1 MRAHEFLTESRVI
14 NEILMNNSEWAKTE
28 IDKKTKKET
37 LKYLTPFLQAAE
49 DQSIFSFGYTKS
61 IKDTK
66 TGKPKQVVDKDKNFE
81 GIIDNPL
88 DLIRQVKSTFK
99 TGAKLSSIRFS
110 AKVVD
115 EDGNFTDEVV
125 DNLTLSNVWKD
136 YKITGSLKVNMGNVS
151 EIILGCAVATKFEK
165 QGAAISEK
173 ELIDTAV
180 RLAENKGEMT
190 STAGK
195 DQLYFKVTVPFA
207 DKKAFFAYV
216 GKDSREKTLQDY
228 KVSEETINL
237 IGQRI
242 KSAVSY
248 ANTSKRI
255 VSAINEAKND
265 PAKNKV
271 DVISDGGEKENQT
284 TTKVDL
290 KILIDGN
297 EVGKRLLSVKA
308 GNVGQFGQVGGHNFD
323 KADLFFSTTLG
334 INLSPS
340 VQTKF
345 LDVPTARGYQ
355 EEKYKNYIVGFKA
368 AYTDAVKQAN
378 RMAKSAPDDFLENVF
393 KGLKYHLT
401 LNEPGVEM
409 VILEPSTKKAF
420 SELSFGDEFE
430 KAVRQLVLYVDFNE
444 TEKGYYMS
452 IYGQPKTQL
461 GKKFI
466 PKSGNLLIK
475 LLTSITKE
483 YNVRNRINMGPLLK
497 HLADIENYIE
507 KIEAQPQQQK
517 QPAAKT
523 PAPVQGVK
531 PAGVKPI
538 VKTPTTKPLPNV
550 GQPMGKQSTTGQRPI
565 GQPPTYSSQ

>member
-1 MRAHEFLTESRVI
+1 MRAREFIYESRIIV

-28 IDKKTKKET
+28 IDKKTKKEK
-37 LKYLTPFLQAAE
+37 LKYLEPFLQAAE
-49 DQSIFSFGYTKS
+49 DQSIFSFGYMKS
-61 IKDTK
+61 IKDPK
-66 TGKPKQVVDKDKNFE
+66 TGEPTRVVDKDKNFE

-88 DLIRQVKSTFK
+88 ILIKQIKNAFK
-99 TGAKLSSIRFS
+99 TGTKLSSIRFS
-110 AKVVD
+110 ATVVD
-115 EDGNFTDEVV
+115 EDGNPTNEVV
-125 DNLTLSNVWKD
+125 DDLTMSNVWKD
-136 YKITGSLKVNMGNVS
+136 YKITGSLEVNMGNVS

-165 QGAAISEK
+165 QGQAISEK

-190 STAGK
+190 ATAGK

-228 KVSEETINL
+228 NVSEKTIAL

-248 ANTSKRI
+248 ANTSKRV
-255 VSAINEAKND
+255 VSAINEAMND
-265 PAKNKV
+265 PAENKV
-271 DVISDGGEKENQT
+271 DVISDGGEKENQN

-290 KILIDGN
+290 KILIDGK

-323 KADLFFSTTLG
+323 KADTFFSTTLG
-334 INLSPS
+334 ISLSPT
-340 VQTKF
+340 VQKKF

-355 EEKYKNYIVGFKA
+355 QEKLKNYEVGFKS
-368 AYTDAVKQAN
+368 AYADAFKQAN
-378 RMAKSAPDDFLENVF
+378 RMAKFEPDNFLENVF

-430 KAVRQLVLYVDFNE
+430 KAVRQLVLYADFNE
-444 TEKGYYMS
+444 TDSGYYLS

-475 LLTSITKE
+475 LLTSITPQ

-497 HLADIENYIE
+497 HIADIENYLE
-507 KIEAQPQQQK
+507 QGPQEPQQQK
-517 QPAAKT
+517 TAPAVKQPVGKKPVAAAPVAQN
-523 PAPVQGVK
+523 PAPVAPVPVQPIRTV
-531 PAGVKPI
+531 PALKA
-538 VKTPTTKPLPNV
+538 
-550 GQPMGKQSTTGQRPI
+550 
-565 GQPPTYSSQ
+565 SQQQLGSPV

>member
-1 MRAHEFLTESRVI
+1 MHISDLITESKKIII
-14 NEILMNNSEWAKTE
+14 NEILMNNSEWAKG
-28 IDKKTKKET
+28 DYD
-37 LKYLTPFLQAAE
+37 KYLQPFLQTLS
-49 DQSIFSFGYTKS
+49 DGDNIFGFGFSKS
-61 IKDTK
+61 VKDPV
-66 TGKPKQVVDKDKNFE
+66 TGKPKQIIDKTKNFD
-81 GIIDNPL
+81 GIINNSEV
-88 DLIRQVKSTFK
+88 LIKQINNALNS
-99 TGAKLSSIRFS
+99 GEKLSSIRYS
-110 AKVVD
+110 ATVVD
-115 EDGNFTDEVV
+115 EDGNPTGEVI
-125 DNLTLSNVWKD
+125 DNLTLSNIYKD
-136 YKITGSLKVNMGNVS
+136 YKLTGALRVNMGNVS

-165 QGAAISEK
+165 QGQPITER
-173 ELIDTAV
+173 ELTDLAV

-195 DQLYFKVTVPFA
+195 DKLFFRVSVPFN

-216 GKDSREKTLQDY
+216 GKDSRNKSLKDYNVSEKTIEL
-228 KVSEETINL
+228 
-237 IGQRI
+237 I
-242 KSAVSY
+242 KSRISSAVAY
-248 ANTSKRI
+248 ANTSKR
-255 VSAINEAKND
+255 VLTAIDEARKD

-271 DVISDGGEKENQT
+271 DVLSDGGEKENQT

-290 KILIDGN
+290 KILVDGK

-323 KADLFFSTTLG
+323 KADLFFSSTLG
-334 INLSPS
+334 IKLSPT
-340 VQTKF
+340 VQQKF
-345 LDVPTARGYQ
+345 LDVPQAKGY
-355 EEKYKNYIVGFKA
+355 EEQKLKNYKVGFKS
-368 AYTDAVKQAN
+368 AYADIFKQAKIIT
-378 RMAKSAPDDFLENVF
+378 KSAPDDFLENVF

-444 TEKGYYMS
+444 TDSGYYMS

-475 LLTSITKE
+475 LLTSITPE

-507 KIEAQPQQQK
+507 KQDDQQPVT
-517 QPAAKT
+517 PATNKVAPVPKVPTTKTSLAPQRT
-523 PAPVQGVK
+523 PAP
-531 PAGVKPI
+531 ASR
-538 VKTPTTKPLPNV
+538 T
-550 GQPMGKQSTTGQRPI
+550 M
-565 GQPPTYSSQ
+565 PPTPDELDQIKRNAGIKKTAKV

>member
-1 MRAHEFLTESRVI
+1 MLIREFLSESKKI
-14 NEILMNNSEWAKTE
+14 ILSEILMSNTEWSKG
-28 IDKKTKKET
+28 DNK
-37 LKYLTPFLQAAE
+37 KYLAPFLQALE
-49 DQSIFSFGYTKS
+49 DDSVFSFGYAKS
-61 IKDTK
+61 IKNPE
-66 TGKPKQVVDKDKNFE
+66 TGKSQRVIDKDKNFE
-81 GIIDNPL
+81 GIILNPQV
-88 DLIRQVKSTFK
+88 LIKQIKSAIKSGTD
-99 TGAKLSSIRFS
+99 LSSLRFS

-115 EDGNFTDEVV
+115 EDGNPTEEVV
-125 DNLTLSNVWKD
+125 DNLTLSNIWKD

-165 QGAAISEK
+165 QGEAITEK
-173 ELIDTAV
+173 ELIDTAI
-180 RLAENKGEMT
+180 RLAQNKGEMV

-216 GKDSREKTLQDY
+216 GQDSRNKTLQDY
-228 KVSEETINL
+228 NVSEDTIAL

-242 KSAVSY
+242 RSAVSY
-248 ANTSKRI
+248 ANTSKR
-255 VSAINEAKND
+255 VMSAITEAKND

-290 KILIDGN
+290 KILIDGK

-334 INLSPS
+334 IKLSPA
-340 VQTKF
+340 VQKKF
-345 LDVPTARGYQ
+345 SDVPQGRGY
-355 EEKYKNYIVGFKA
+355 ENEKLKNYQVGFKS
-368 AYTDAVKQAN
+368 AYADALKQAN
-378 RMAKSAPDDFLENVF
+378 SIAKSAPDDFLENVF

-409 VILEPSTKKAF
+409 VILEPSSKKAF
-420 SELSFGDEFE
+420 SELSFGEEFE
-430 KAVRQLVLYVDFNE
+430 KAVRQLVLSVDFNQ
-444 TEKGYYMS
+444 TDSGYYMS

-466 PKSGNLLIK
+466 PKSGNLLVK
-475 LLTSITKE
+475 LLTSITPE
-483 YNVRNRINMGPLLK
+483 YNVRNRVNMGPLLK

-507 KIEAQPQQQK
+507 NAEQQPQTPQQQPDELAAVK
-517 QPAAKT
+517 KNAGIQP
-523 PAPVQGVK
+523 K
-531 PAGVKPI
+531 PATAKPQP
-538 VKTPTTKPLPNV
+538 KAQV
-550 GQPMGKQSTTGQRPI
+550 GEPM
-565 GQPPTYSSQ
+565 GQPPTFTPPEDNTEYRYSGE

>member
-1 MRAHEFLTESRVI
+1 MLIREFLSESKKI
-14 NEILMNNSEWAKTE
+14 ILSEILMSNTEWSKG
-28 IDKKTKKET
+28 DNK
-37 LKYLTPFLQAAE
+37 KYLAPFLQALE
-49 DQSIFSFGYTKS
+49 DDSVFSFGYAKS
-61 IKDTK
+61 IKNPE
-66 TGKPKQVVDKDKNFE
+66 TGKSQRVIDKDKNFE
-81 GIIDNPL
+81 GIILNPQV
-88 DLIRQVKSTFK
+88 LIKQIKSAIKSGTD
-99 TGAKLSSIRFS
+99 LSSLRFS

-115 EDGNFTDEVV
+115 EDGNPTEEVV
-125 DNLTLSNVWKD
+125 DNLTLSNIWKD

-165 QGAAISEK
+165 QGEAITEK
-173 ELIDTAV
+173 ELIDTAI
-180 RLAENKGEMT
+180 RLAQNKGEMV

-216 GKDSREKTLQDY
+216 GQDSRNKTLQDY
-228 KVSEETINL
+228 NVSEDTIAL

-242 KSAVSY
+242 RSAVSY
-248 ANTSKRI
+248 ANTSKR
-255 VSAINEAKND
+255 VMSAITEAKND

-290 KILIDGN
+290 KILIDGK

-334 INLSPS
+334 IKLSPA
-340 VQTKF
+340 VQKKF
-345 LDVPTARGYQ
+345 SDVPQGRGY
-355 EEKYKNYIVGFKA
+355 ENEKLKNYQVGFKS
-368 AYTDAVKQAN
+368 AYADALKQAN
-378 RMAKSAPDDFLENVF
+378 SIAKSAPDDFLENVF

-409 VILEPSTKKAF
+409 VILEPSSKKAF
-420 SELSFGDEFE
+420 SELSFGEEFE
-430 KAVRQLVLYVDFNE
+430 KAVRQLVLFVDFNQ
-444 TEKGYYMS
+444 TDSGYYMS

-466 PKSGNLLIK
+466 PKSGNLLVK
-475 LLTSITKE
+475 LLTSITPE
-483 YNVRNRINMGPLLK
+483 YNVRNRVNMGPLLK

-507 KIEAQPQQQK
+507 NAEQQPQTPQQQPDELAAVK
-517 QPAAKT
+517 KNAGIQP
-523 PAPVQGVK
+523 K
-531 PAGVKPI
+531 PATAKPQP
-538 VKTPTTKPLPNV
+538 KAQV
-550 GQPMGKQSTTGQRPI
+550 GEPM
-565 GQPPTYSSQ
+565 GQPPTFTPPADDTEYRYSGE

>member
-1 MRAHEFLTESRVI
+1 M
-14 NEILMNNSEWAKTE
+14 
-28 IDKKTKKET
+28 
-37 LKYLTPFLQAAE
+37 
-49 DQSIFSFGYTKS
+49 
-61 IKDTK
+61 
-66 TGKPKQVVDKDKNFE
+66 
-81 GIIDNPL
+81 
-88 DLIRQVKSTFK
+88 
-99 TGAKLSSIRFS
+99 
-110 AKVVD
+110 
-115 EDGNFTDEVV
+115 
-125 DNLTLSNVWKD
+125 
-136 YKITGSLKVNMGNVS
+136 
-151 EIILGCAVATKFEK
+151 
-165 QGAAISEK
+165 
-173 ELIDTAV
+173 
-180 RLAENKGEMT
+180 
-190 STAGK
+190 
-195 DQLYFKVTVPFA
+195 
-207 DKKAFFAYV
+207 
-216 GKDSREKTLQDY
+216 
-228 KVSEETINL
+228 
-237 IGQRI
+237 
-242 KSAVSY
+242 
-248 ANTSKRI
+248 
-255 VSAINEAKND
+255 ND

-290 KILIDGN
+290 KILIDGK

-340 VQTKF
+340 VQKKF

-368 AYTDAVKQAN
+368 AYADALKQAN
-378 RMAKSAPDDFLENVF
+378 SMAKSAPSDFLENVF

-531 PAGVKPI
+531 TAGVKPI

-550 GQPMGKQSTTGQRPI
+550 GQPMGKQPI
-565 GQPPTYSSQ
+565 GPQAVATAPVYTNQ

>member
-1 MRAHEFLTESRVI
+1 MRACEFITESKIIV
-14 NEILMNNSEWAKTE
+14 NEILMNNSEWGKTE
-28 IDKKTKKET
+28 LDKKTKKEK
-37 LKYLTPFLQAAE
+37 LKYLEPFLQAAE

-61 IKDTK
+61 IKHPK
-66 TGKPKQVVDKDKNFE
+66 TGKPQQVVDKDKNFE
-81 GIIDNPL
+81 GIIINPL
-88 DLIRQVKSTFK
+88 VLIKQIKNVIK
-99 TGAKLSSIRFS
+99 TGEKLSSLRFS
-110 AKVVD
+110 ATVVD
-115 EDGNFTDEVV
+115 EDGNPTNEVV
-125 DNLTLSNVWKD
+125 NDLTMSNIWKD

-165 QGAAISEK
+165 QGGPITEQ
-173 ELIDTAV
+173 ELKDTAV

-190 STAGK
+190 ATAGK

-228 KVSEETINL
+228 SVPEKTIAL

-242 KSAVSY
+242 QSAVSY

-271 DVISDGGEKENQT
+271 DVISDGGEKENQN

-290 KILIDGN
+290 KILIDGK

-323 KADLFFSTTLG
+323 KADTFFSTTLG
-334 INLSPS
+334 IHLSPA
-340 VQTKF
+340 VQKKF

-355 EEKYKNYIVGFKA
+355 QEKLKNYQIGFKS
-368 AYTDAVKQAN
+368 AYADVFKQAN
-378 RMAKSAPDDFLENVF
+378 RIAKSAPDDFLENVF

-430 KAVRQLVLYVDFNE
+430 KAVRQLVLYADFNE
-444 TEKGYYMS
+444 TDSGYYLS

-475 LLTSITKE
+475 LLTSITPE

-507 KIEAQPQQQK
+507 QTD
-517 QPAAKT
+517 KT
-523 PAPVQGVK
+523 PQPPVSSVK
-531 PAGVKPI
+531 KLVTPNEKPVATALPVKNN
-538 VKTPTTKPLPNV
+538 KKPLGNV
-550 GQPMGKQSTTGQRPI
+550 GKPMGQEPAQDNTV
-565 GQPPTYSSQ
+565 TYSNQ